1 MGHPSYRS
9 IARKTNLSV
18 TERID
23 RIEDAVALR
32 LGEYVASRFRDAVTD
47 YTAWGVPPLPKD
59 LSYFGNAW
67 EVTLSLIDEGMKSG
81 ELNYYYNTRGFNSF
95 SRYIDREE
103 YSDPSDETV
112 TIRAWWEEDEAIMKK
127 AASIGVDPGRL
138 VWLME
143 DCGCEDEII
152 ACEKKLSGLSIWKGR
167 SDWIKRVCEAID
179 YFYVCTY
186 WPENLKYGT
195 SEERRRVMFDELVN
209 SSNESATATGKTFS
223 FLEMAGLL
231 ASCEMLRR
239 ENKSNELKDLLAY
252 MYGTVEQSPYN
263 QYWFGNYPYSQY
275 WLGKKYEIGKYSSL
289 PFWQRKYDKRPCG
302 NLS

>member
-1 MGHPSYRS
+1 MGHLSYRS
-9 IARKTNLSV
+9 IARKENLSV

-23 RIEDAVALR
+23 QIEDAVALR
-32 LGEYVASRFRDAVTD
+32 RGEYVASRFRDAVTD

-67 EVTLSLIDEGMKSG
+67 EVTLSLINEGMNSG
-81 ELNYYYNTRGFNSF
+81 ELNYCYDTKGFNSF

-112 TIRAWWEEDEAIMKK
+112 TSRAWWEEDEAIMKK
-127 AASIGVDPGRL
+127 AVSIGVDPGRL

-167 SDWIKRVCEAID
+167 SDWIKRTCEAPD
-179 YFYVCTY
+179 
-186 WPENLKYGT
+186 NLRMHILWSGT
-195 SEERRRVMFDELVN
+195 LTKETVEEKKRVMFAELVN
-209 SSNESATATGKTFS
+209 ASIEFATTTGRDFS

-263 QYWFGNYPYSQY
+263 QYW
-275 WLGKKYEIGKYSSL
+275 LGKQYEIGRCSS
-289 PFWQRKYDKRPCG
+289 QRP
-302 NLS
+302 